1 MLPGNDDPRA
11 TTIGVLDP
19 NEKRQ
24 KAGERYATMSKEK
37 KDELNRMRHER
48 RMDQS
53 IHTTFTT
60 TRESQPFS
68 LPADLDLLCAF

>member
-1 MLPGNDDPRA
+1 
-11 TTIGVLDP
+11 LDP

-53 IHTTFTT
+53 IHNDIHYY
-60 TRESQPFS
+60 P
-68 LPADLDLLCAF
+68 